1 MTYELFN
8 NCSLGGINVRNR
20 FIRSATWENMADA
33 EGYATEQI
41 TELFTAMASGGAGLI
56 ITGFAR
62 ILEDDLIAPKMLGVY
77 DDKFIAGCRAL
88 TDKVHAQGG
97 RIAVQLATGSSQ
109 SKYRARRRTILGP
122 SAVTD
127 KMYGVTPVE
136 MTAADIRTNVDA
148 YIAAA
153 IRVHASGFDAVQLH
167 CAHGYML
174 SKFLN
179 PHYNIRSDNYG
190 GQIHNRARMIY
201 EIVEGIRN
209 AMPEF
214 PILIKINCEDF
225 NNGDPGLTLDESIE
239 VCKRLDK
246 MGVNLIEVSGGIAG
260 SDAEHRPIRPVRK
273 DTECYFYPQAKQIA
287 EAVSCDVAL
296 VGGNRNTEKMAAIM
310 SESRIGFFSL
320 SRPFVCEPDL
330 VNQWRQDPTRK
341 LRCVSCGKCWHPS
354 GTKCLLFHD

>member
-1 MTYELFN
+1 MTQELFN
-8 NCSLGGINVRNR
+8 KCSLGGIDVRNR
-20 FIRSATWENMADA
+20 FIRSATWENMADD

-41 TELFTAMASGGAGLI
+41 TNLFTAMATGGAGLI

-62 ILEDDLIAPKMLGVY
+62 ILEDDLIAPRMIGLY
-77 DDKFIAGCRAL
+77 DDKFIESHRTL
-88 TDKVHAQGG
+88 TDKVHAAGG

-122 SAVTD
+122 SPVMD

-136 MTAADIRTNVDA
+136 MTQQDIDNNIRA

-153 IRVHASGFDAVQLH
+153 VRAKASGFDAVQLH

-179 PHYNIRSDNYG
+179 PYYNVRTDSYG
-190 GQIHNRARMIY
+190 GDIHNRARIIY
-201 EIVEGIRN
+201 QIVEGIKN
-209 AMPEF
+209 AIPGY
-214 PILIKINCEDF
+214 PILVKINCEDF
-225 NNGDPGLTLDESIE
+225 NNGDPGLSITESIE
-239 VCKRLDK
+239 VCKRLDE
-246 MGVNLIEVSGGIAG
+246 MGINLIEVSGGIAG
-260 SDAEHRPIRPVRK
+260 SDPEHRPIRPVRK

-287 EAVSCDVAL
+287 QAVNCAVAL
-296 VGGNRNTEKMAAIM
+296 VGGNRNIEKMASIM
-310 SESRIGFFSL
+310 SESRIRFFSL

-354 GTKCLLFHD
+354 GTKCLLFH

>member
-1 MTYELFN
+1 MTQELFN
-8 NCSLGGINVRNR
+8 KCSLGGIDVRNR
-20 FIRSATWENMADA
+20 FIRSATWENMADD

-41 TELFTAMASGGAGLI
+41 TNLFTAMATGGAGLI

-62 ILEDDLIAPKMLGVY
+62 LLEDDLIAPRMIGLY
-77 DDKFIAGCRAL
+77 DDKFIESHRVL
-88 TDKVHAQGG
+88 TDKVHAAGG

-122 SAVTD
+122 SPVMD

-136 MTAADIRTNVDA
+136 MTQQDIDNNIRA

-153 IRVHASGFDAVQLH
+153 VRAKASGFDAVQLH

-179 PHYNIRSDNYG
+179 PYYNVRTDSYG
-190 GQIHNRARMIY
+190 GDIHNRARIIY
-201 EIVEGIRN
+201 QIVEGIKN
-209 AMPEF
+209 AIPGY
-214 PILIKINCEDF
+214 PILVKINCEDF
-225 NNGDPGLTLDESIE
+225 NNGDPGLSITESIE
-239 VCKRLDK
+239 VCKRLDE
-246 MGVNLIEVSGGIAG
+246 MGINLIEVSGGIAG
-260 SDAEHRPIRPVRK
+260 SDPEHRPIRPVRK

-287 EAVSCDVAL
+287 QAVNCDVAL
-296 VGGNRNTEKMAAIM
+296 VGGNRNIEKMASIM
-310 SESRIGFFSL
+310 SESRIRFFSL

-354 GTKCLLFHD
+354 GTKCLLFH